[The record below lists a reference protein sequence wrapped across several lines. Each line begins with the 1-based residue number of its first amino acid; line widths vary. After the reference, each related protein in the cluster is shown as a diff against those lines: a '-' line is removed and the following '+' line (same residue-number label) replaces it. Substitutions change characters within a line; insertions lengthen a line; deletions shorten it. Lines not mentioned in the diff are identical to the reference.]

1 MHVIIFIF
9 SLLHQHLHITNFIKY
24 WSSHLV
30 DKLKDL
36 KYWKP
41 FFQEKKIYL
50 MKHEIFQGLIVFCK
64 NTITRNYNVFKACK
78 EQF

>member
-9 SLLHQHLHITNFIKY
+9 RLLHQHLHITNFIKY

-30 DKLKDL
+30 DGLKDL

-50 MKHEIFQGLIVFCK
+50 MKHEIF
-64 NTITRNYNVFKACK
+64 
-78 EQF
+78 